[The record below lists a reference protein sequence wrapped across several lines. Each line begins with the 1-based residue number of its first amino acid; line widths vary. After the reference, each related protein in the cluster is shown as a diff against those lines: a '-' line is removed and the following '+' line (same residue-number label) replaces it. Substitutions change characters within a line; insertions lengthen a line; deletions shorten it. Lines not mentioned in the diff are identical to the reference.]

1 MICFFQNFI
10 LMQSKWEIFFW
21 FFAELIRYLSAL
33 WVEFLNVFNQTEN
46 SCILFTEIETT
57 IHHKLT
63 DRNAQKHNFL
73 TNKNAWKH
81 NFLTETVKSLSVW
94 HKIICSQSD
103 FWLNNHLQWQH
114 SNQTLHLEIC
124 FSNMTTVLS
133 AHSEHGS
140 CKLIDEN
147 WY

>member
-1 MICFFQNFI
+1 
-10 LMQSKWEIFFW
+10 MQDKWEILFW
-21 FFAELIRYLSAL
+21 FSAELTRYSSAL
-33 WVEFLNVFNQTEN
+33 QVELLSIFDQTEN
-46 SCILFTEIETT
+46 SCILLTEIETT

-124 FSNMTTVLS
+124 FSNTATVLFVC
-133 AHSEHGS
+133 SEHDS
-140 CKLIDEN
+140 CKLIDES